1 MTVKIIWQSKF
12 SLTVKI
18 LLEKSHYNLSI
29 YFRIK
34 KHRQEAATANS
45 NLLYLNAG
53 DTFTGTPWFNIF
65 RSAITSEMMNFL
77 KPDAASLG
85 NHEFDLGVVEL
96 AKYLG
101 LVEFPVVASNLDLKN
116 TPELSNIET
125 LTGGQI
131 IIKNGVKIGIIGFV
145 LPETKTLAP
154 ANTVEFLDEV
164 ERIK

>member
-1 MTVKIIWQSKF
+1 MSVF
-12 SLTVKI
+12 L
-18 LLEKSHYNLSI
+18 
-29 YFRIK
+29 RIK
-34 KHRQEAATANS
+34 KHRLEAVTANS
-45 NLLYLNAG
+45 NVIYLNAG

-65 RSAITSEMMNFL
+65 RSSITSEMMNIL

-101 LVEFPVVASNLDLKN
+101 LIQFPVVAANLDLKN
-116 TPELSNIET
+116 TPELANIET

-131 IIKNGVKIGIIGFV
+131 IVKNGVKIGIIGFV

-154 ANTVEFLDEV
+154 ANTVEFLDEI